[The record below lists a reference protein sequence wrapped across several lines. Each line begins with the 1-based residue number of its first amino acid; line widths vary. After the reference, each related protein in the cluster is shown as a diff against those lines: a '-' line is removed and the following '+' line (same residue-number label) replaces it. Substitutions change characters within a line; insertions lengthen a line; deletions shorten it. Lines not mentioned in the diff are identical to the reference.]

1 MSQTN
6 HTHRNVPHVID
17 WFETNMRIEHFART
31 CISTLDRGFLVKLS
45 CILKIYLFTLFVIL
59 SLSFLS
65 VSDFTLLTGA
75 VLRTSIPAME
85 EVISNFPGNI
95 IN

>member
-6 HTHRNVPHVID
+6 HMHRNVPHVVD
-17 WFETNMRIEHFART
+17 WFETNTRIEHFART
-31 CISTLDRGFLVKLS
+31 CISTLECGFLVKLS
-45 CILKIYLFTLFVIL
+45 CILKIYLIFTLFLIL

-85 EVISNFPGNI
+85 EVISNFPGNV
-95 IN
+95 N

>member
-1 MSQTN
+1 MLELVFV
-6 HTHRNVPHVID
+6 HLNVDFLP
-17 WFETNMRIEHFART
+17 F
-31 CISTLDRGFLVKLS
+31 ISGLN
-45 CILKIYLFTLFVIL
+45 CILKIYLFIYL

-75 VLRTSIPAME
+75 VLRTSIPVME
-85 EVISNFPGNI
+85 EVISNFPGK